1 MWAGLAASDA
11 SKSDS
16 LAMWVQS
23 SELVAMA
30 ARCALVAL
38 QHGARPAN
46 GQKCPLRSDHG
57 AVLHPQGNGRGA
69 TSLHPV
75 AGEPSSKLTSRTL
88 RFRTRI
94 AEHMFIPR
102 FDRVC
107 RRGPRAAA
115 RCACVVPPF
124 NALLALGVVLVLHPQ
139 IVHAYLSACAAAK
152 PCDFEL
158 GCGHNLLKQ
167 TELEASSLWSG
178 LRPRVPHL
186 PIRSTPRVLFI
197 RPPSPLPAP
206 L

>member
-30 ARCALVAL
+30 ARCGLAAL
-38 QHGARPAN
+38 QHGARQAN
-46 GQKCPLRSDHG
+46 GQKRPLRSDHG

-75 AGEPSSKLTSRTL
+75 AGVPSTKLTSRTL

-94 AEHMFIPR
+94 AERMFIPR

-107 RRGPRAAA
+107 RRGRRRGSQCAVL
-115 RCACVVPPF
+115 RCAPVQCV
-124 NALLALGVVLVLHPQ
+124 ARTGVVLMLHPQ

-152 PCDFEL
+152 PCEL
-158 GCGHNLLKQ
+158 D
-167 TELEASSLWSG
+167 
-178 LRPRVPHL
+178 
-186 PIRSTPRVLFI
+186 
-197 RPPSPLPAP
+197 
-206 L
+206 